1 VPIRLYRGDAVES
14 FPIGDPPYTHQPLI
28 QTIVDELDGRGTC
41 PSTGES
47 GARTAGVMEA
57 ILADFRADS
66 RAAGPTASGR

>member
-1 VPIRLYRGDAVES
+1 MEELP
-14 FPIGDPPYTHQPLI
+14 FGDPEHVHQPLI